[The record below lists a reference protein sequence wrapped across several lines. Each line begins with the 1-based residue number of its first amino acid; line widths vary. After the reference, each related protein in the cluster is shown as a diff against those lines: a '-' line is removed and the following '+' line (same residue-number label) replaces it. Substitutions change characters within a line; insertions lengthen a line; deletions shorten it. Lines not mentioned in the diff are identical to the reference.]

1 MDEQQLQQQIVQ
13 LVQAAIQG
21 DKQATQQIQQIMQ
34 AAQQGDQQAVQLA
47 QMIQEVAQQ
56 MQQQQVQAA
65 KFGAKLNYIQHLKG
79 VCPEGYE
86 MQFFKQ
92 GGQICRKC
100 IKKAM
105 MEDGGTTPQNLVDAF
120 KCGRKMKKKACG
132 GTMTKVKKHL
142 FGGKQRRPFTGF
154 EGLSYQYEAANPSIQ
169 SRASRPADEW
179 ITNNGKMIVGR
190 ETWYDPESNQ
200 PEDVGYYYPG
210 YSAERDWES
219 PNEQTLQTRTFNSLK
234 RHALMNQQLREPKF
248 ACGGTVK
255 EAKCG
260 SKVEMDKCGKKMKKK
275 ACGGQVKKDQKGGTV
290 WDVKQSGFLPRT
302 SIFRT
307 IQYPKK
313 FEEGVPDTTYRKV
326 VSYGLPFTTDQIQ
339 SGKVTHDRT
348 GYFNKIGG
356 GRSKAWT
363 QKVSPSGRAIS
374 GKYNQLRD
382 EYNKMK

>member
-13 LVQAAIQG
+13 LVQAAMQG

-34 AAQQGDQQAVQLA
+34 AAQQGDQQAAQLA

-86 MQFFKQ
+86 MQLFKQ
-92 GGQICRKC
+92 GGQICKKC
-100 IKKAM
+100 IQKAKM
-105 MEDGGTTPQNLVDAF
+105 QNGGDIPDDDPIEAF
-120 KCGRKMKKKACG
+120 K
-132 GTMTKVKKHL
+132 KKHQL
-142 FGGKQRRPFTGF
+142 KARMDKIAQSGKYDKFIPSKPKNVIEGSVRSGKSNFDPNNTTLPSRNADGMQTPNRLQRSGK
-154 EGLSYQYEAANPSIQ
+154 GS
-169 SRASRPADEW
+169 
-179 ITNNGKMIVGR
+179 NNILIPKKPIK
-190 ETWYDPESNQ
+190 
-200 PEDVGYYYPG
+200 
-210 YSAERDWES
+210 RD
-219 PNEQTLQTRTFNSLK
+219 
-234 RHALMNQQLREPKF
+234 
-248 ACGGTVK
+248 
-255 EAKCG
+255 KCG

-275 ACGGQVKKDQKGGTV
+275 ACGGPVKKDQQGGIV

-313 FEEGVPDTTYRKV
+313 FEEGVPDTIYRKV
-326 VSYGLPFTTDQIQ
+326 VSYGLPFTTDKIQ

-348 GYFNKIGG
+348 GYFNKMGG

-374 GKYNQLRD
+374 GQYNQLRD

>member
-13 LVQAAIQG
+13 LVQAAMQG

-34 AAQQGDQQAVQLA
+34 AAQQGDQQAAQLA

-86 MQFFKQ
+86 MQLFKQ

-100 IKKAM
+100 IKKAL
-105 MEDGGTTPQNLVDAF
+105 MEDEGKTSQNSVDAF
-120 KCGRKMKKKACG
+120 KCGRKMKKKTCG

-179 ITNNGKMIVGR
+179 ITNNGKMIMGR
-190 ETWYDPESNQ
+190 ETWYDPVSNQ

-210 YSAERDWES
+210 YSAERDWEA
-219 PNEQTLQTRTFNSLK
+219 PNEQTQQTRTFNSLK
-234 RHALMNQQLREPKF
+234 RHALMNQRLREPKF
-248 ACGGTVK
+248 ACGGP
-255 EAKCG
+255 
-260 SKVEMDKCGKKMKKK
+260 
-275 ACGGQVKKDQKGGTV
+275 VKKDQKGGTV

-313 FEEGVPDTTYRKV
+313 FEEGVPDTIYRKV
-326 VSYGLPFTTDQIQ
+326 VSYGLPFTTDKIQ

-348 GYFNKIGG
+348 GYYNKIGG

-374 GKYNQLRD
+374 GQYNQLRD